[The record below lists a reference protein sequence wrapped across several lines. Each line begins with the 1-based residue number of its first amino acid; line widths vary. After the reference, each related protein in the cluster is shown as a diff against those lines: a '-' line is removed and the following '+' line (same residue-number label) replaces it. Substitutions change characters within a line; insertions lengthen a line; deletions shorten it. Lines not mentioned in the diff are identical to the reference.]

1 MGKFKALK
9 HKPGGVVKRIQLEA
23 RFDRITNPEIL
34 QDLIYGTA
42 NIKRPKS
49 CIGGNIEVLSTGQR
63 SAIVQYLPKVESKA
77 QARRRGPMAK
87 IWGHADR
94 TGSFINRIQNFNF

>member
-9 HKPGGVVKRIQLEA
+9 HKPGGVVKRIRLEN
-23 RFDRITNPEIL
+23 RFDRITNREIL
-34 QDLIYGTA
+34 KDLIHATA
-42 NIKRPKS
+42 SMKRPKS
-49 CIGGNIEVLSTGQR
+49 CIGGSIEVLSTGER
-63 SAIVQYLPKVESKA
+63 SAIVQYLPKLEQ
-77 QARRRGPMAK
+77 QARSRGPMAK